1 MSVKLIP
8 LTYAFQCYNL
18 RHILVSER
26 GISPMMETKK
36 LRQADFITS
45 ILLILF
51 GTWVLFEAFQ
61 MPMKGTYGG
70 VKNAWYVSPAL
81 LPLIIGGSVFL
92 LGIVLLLTAIRSGGA
107 ADCLQTLR
115 SFKAGTNVQI
125 ERFVAIVLA
134 FVVLVY
140 LFIPRVDFFLS
151 IWFFLSYLIIAFY
164 SDSHKILR
172 KLTLVYVLISIIF
185 LILFCCGLAQTL
197 NRGFEYSTDV
207 VALISI
213 LLLHGCAIKMTM
225 GSGDLKKKYML
236 SAVISILVP
245 LILAPVFRF
254 ALLVPLPNEG
264 GIIDLMSLIYYSV
277 R

>member
-1 MSVKLIP
+1 
-8 LTYAFQCYNL
+8 
-18 RHILVSER
+18 
-26 GISPMMETKK
+26 MMETKK

-51 GTWVLFEAFQ
+51 GAWVLFEAFQ

-81 LPLIIGGSVFL
+81 LPLIIGGAVVL
-92 LGIVLLLTAIRSGGA
+92 LGITLLLFSIRTGGA
-107 ADCLQTLR
+107 ADCIKSFQNIKLR
-115 SFKAGTNVQI
+115 TSVKL
-125 ERFVAIVLA
+125 ERFLAIIIA

-151 IWFFLSYLIIAFY
+151 VWFFLSYLTIGFY
-164 SDSHKILR
+164 LDSNEILR
-172 KLTLVYVLISIIF
+172 KMTLTYVGISIVFLILFGFGLAEQVNSGFKYSTDVIALVSIIVLHLIAYKMACREQTMKKKFMLAALISII
-185 LILFCCGLAQTL
+185 
-197 NRGFEYSTDV
+197 
-207 VALISI
+207 
-213 LLLHGCAIKMTM
+213 
-225 GSGDLKKKYML
+225 
-236 SAVISILVP
+236 VP
-245 LILAPVFRF
+245 LILAPLFRY

>member
-1 MSVKLIP
+1 
-8 LTYAFQCYNL
+8 
-18 RHILVSER
+18 
-26 GISPMMETKK
+26 MMETKK

-51 GTWVLFEAFQ
+51 GAWVLFEAFQ

-92 LGIVLLLTAIRSGGA
+92 LGIVLLMTAIRSGGA
-107 ADCLQTLR
+107 SDCLQTIR
-115 SFKAGTNVQI
+115 NFKPATNVQL
-125 ERFVAIVLA
+125 ERFAAIVLA

-151 IWFFLSYLIIAFY
+151 IWFFLSYLILAFY

-172 KLTLVYVLISIIF
+172 RLSLTYAVISIIF
-185 LILFCCGLAQTL
+185 LIIFCCGLAEKL
-197 NRGFEYSTDV
+197 NSGFEYSTDV
-207 VALISI
+207 IALVSI
-213 LLLHGCAIKMTM
+213 LLFHGYAIRMSI
-225 GSGDLKKKYML
+225 GSSELKKKYML
-236 SAVISILVP
+236 SAVISIIFPLV
-245 LILAPVFRF
+245 LAPVFRF

-264 GIIDLMSLIYYSV
+264 GIIDLMSLIYYLV

>member
-1 MSVKLIP
+1 
-8 LTYAFQCYNL
+8 
-18 RHILVSER
+18 
-26 GISPMMETKK
+26 MMETKK

-51 GTWVLFEAFQ
+51 GTWVLIEAFQ

-81 LPLIIGGSVFL
+81 MPLIIGGSVFL
-92 LGIVLLLTAIRSGGA
+92 LGIVLLMTAIRSGGA
-107 ADCLQTLR
+107 SDCIQSIR
-115 SFKAGTNVQI
+115 SYTPKTNIQI
-125 ERFVAIVLA
+125 ERFAAIVLA

-151 IWFFLSYLIIAFY
+151 IWFFLSYLITAFY

-172 KLTLVYVLISIIF
+172 KLTLIYAVISIIF
-185 LILFCCGLAQTL
+185 LILFCCGLAENL
-197 NRGFEYSTDV
+197 NSGFRYSTDV

-213 LLLHGCAIKMTM
+213 LLLHGYAIKMSM
-225 GSGDLKKKYML
+225 GSSELKKKYLL
-236 SAVISILVP
+236 SAVISIIVP

>member
-1 MSVKLIP
+1 
-8 LTYAFQCYNL
+8 
-18 RHILVSER
+18 
-26 GISPMMETKK
+26 MMETKK

-51 GTWVLFEAFQ
+51 GVWVLFEAFQ

-81 LPLIIGGSVFL
+81 LPLIIGGAVFL
-92 LGIVLLLTAIRSGGA
+92 LGIVLLMTAIRAGGA
-107 ADCLQTLR
+107 SDCIQTIR
-115 SFKAGTNVQI
+115 SYTPKTNVQI
-125 ERFVAIVLA
+125 ERFAAIVLA

-172 KLTLVYVLISIIF
+172 RLTVTYAVVSIIF
-185 LILFCCGLAQTL
+185 LILFCCGLAEIL
-197 NRGFEYSTDV
+197 NNGFKYSTDV

-213 LLLHGCAIKMTM
+213 LLFHGYAIKMSI
-225 GSGDLKKKYML
+225 GSSELKKKYMI
-236 SAVISILVP
+236 SAIISILVP
-245 LILAPVFRF
+245 LVLAPVFRF

>member
-1 MSVKLIP
+1 
-8 LTYAFQCYNL
+8 
-18 RHILVSER
+18 
-26 GISPMMETKK
+26 MMETKR

-51 GTWVLFEAFQ
+51 GAWVLFEAFQ

-92 LGIVLLLTAIRSGGA
+92 LGIVLLMTAIRSGGA
-107 ADCLQTLR
+107 SDCIQTIR
-115 SFKAGTNVQI
+115 SFKPATNVQL
-125 ERFVAIVLA
+125 ERFAAIVLA

-151 IWFFLSYLIIAFY
+151 IWFFLSYLILAFY

-172 KLTLVYVLISIIF
+172 RLSLTYAVISIIF
-185 LILFCCGLAQTL
+185 LIIFCCGLAEKL
-197 NRGFEYSTDV
+197 NSGFEYSTDV
-207 VALISI
+207 IALVSI
-213 LLLHGCAIKMTM
+213 LLFHGYAIRMSI
-225 GSGDLKKKYML
+225 GSSELKKKYML
-236 SAVISILVP
+236 SAVISIIFPLV
-245 LILAPVFRF
+245 LAPVFRF

-264 GIIDLMSLIYYSV
+264 GIIDLMSLIYYLV